1 MPFESILDNFFSS
14 QRPMFSLSRRVW
26 NPPTDIYENSEATFI
41 KIEVAGLD
49 ESQMRITADHNLLVV
64 RGQRMN
70 CPASEPAQE
79 KVNYHLME
87 IHYGQFERVFAFSF
101 TLDESSIKATYE
113 RGFIVI
119 EVRKNPARVTHVSVQ
134 VIQDEYEK

>member
-1 MPFESILDNFFSS
+1 
-14 QRPMFSLSRRVW
+14 
-26 NPPTDIYENSEATFI
+26 
-41 KIEVAGLD
+41 
-49 ESQMRITADHNLLVV
+49 
-64 RGQRMN
+64 
-70 CPASEPAQE
+70 
-79 KVNYHLME
+79 ME